1 MLSKKL
7 TDIFLK
13 PIIKQYLKF
22 DTTFRY
28 KNLKLK
34 VVSGVFHPRF
44 FFSSKY
50 LATFIEQL
58 DLHGKSFCEPCA
70 GSGLIS
76 LVAFNKKA
84 SVCCFDIDLR
94 AVENI
99 KFNFKQNFDR
109 ENTKRFHVIQSDGF
123 EKVPGQ
129 LFDIIAINPPY
140 FFNAVTNESQYAWN
154 CGENGEFFVKFFNCL
169 PKYLKPFGKCYMVLA
184 ENCDLIRIRQIAE
197 NHNCEFLLINEK
209 KIAWEK
215 NYIFEITLKAFI
227 N

>member
-1 MLSKKL
+1 MLSKRL
-7 TDIFLK
+7 TNIFLK
-13 PIIKQYLKF
+13 PLIKQYLKF

-50 LATFIEQL
+50 LAGFIEQL
-58 DLHGKSFCEPCA
+58 DLHGKAFCEPCA

-76 LVAFNKKA
+76 LLAFNKKA
-84 SVCCFDIDLR
+84 NVYCFDIDLK

-99 KFNFKQNFDR
+99 KFNFKQNFETDST
-109 ENTKRFHVIQSDGF
+109 NRFQVIQSDGF
-123 EKVPGQ
+123 EKVPEK
-129 LFDIIAINPPY
+129 LFDVIAINPPY
-140 FFNAVTNESQYAWN
+140 FFNSITNESQYAWN
-154 CGENGEFFVKFFNCL
+154 CGEKGEFFIKFFKYL
-169 PKYLKPFGKCYMVLA
+169 PNYLKPLGKCYMVLA
-184 ENCDLIRIRQIAE
+184 ENCDLMSIRQIAE
-197 NHNCEFLLINEK
+197 QHNFEFLLINEK